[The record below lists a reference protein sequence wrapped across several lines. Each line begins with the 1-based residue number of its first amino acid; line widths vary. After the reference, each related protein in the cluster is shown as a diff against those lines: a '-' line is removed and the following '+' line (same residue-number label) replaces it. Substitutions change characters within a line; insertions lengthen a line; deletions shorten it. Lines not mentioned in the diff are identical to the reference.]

1 MLLLYPQLQSLNHE
15 SMLPTLVMVRHR
27 LVTGGG
33 CIAGSHS
40 SHSNLHAK
48 VYDHHCPLYI
58 SNYLQY
64 LVMARPS
71 HCISKIGS
79 VKVISTLKSIETPE
93 SVRLHAVID
102 IYADMRSVT

>member
-1 MLLLYPQLQSLNHE
+1 
-15 SMLPTLVMVRHR
+15 
-27 LVTGGG
+27 
-33 CIAGSHS
+33 
-40 SHSNLHAK
+40 
-48 VYDHHCPLYI
+48 
-58 SNYLQY
+58 
-64 LVMARPS
+64 MARPS